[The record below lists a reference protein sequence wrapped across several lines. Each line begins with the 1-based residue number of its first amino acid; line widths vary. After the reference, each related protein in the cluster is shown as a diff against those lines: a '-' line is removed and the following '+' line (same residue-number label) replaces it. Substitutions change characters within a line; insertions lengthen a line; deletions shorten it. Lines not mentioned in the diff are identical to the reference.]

1 MKKPPPK
8 IRRGEVIT
16 AEFLNRLIR
25 LEQALGWGSGSRTG
39 GKLDSPGVQW
49 FKAQE
54 DFTAF
59 EDVYRGD
66 AKLWWYKPASNA
78 YAVHNDAITV
88 YSHADDVATDDVFG
102 AAFNVQSG
110 RWEKVSGGCACPE
123 IWCFIPLAPS
133 AGTWNIELTVNSV
146 TETLTFDYNT
156 TAAAMETELL
166 THSELT
172 TGDVDCKGGAFP
184 SVAIY
189 CTWSINDSDINTG
202 FPVID
207 ESSLTGNVTMYKFSS
222 DYLG

>member
-66 AKLWWYKPASNA
+66 AKLWWYKPSSNA

-88 YSHADDVATDDVFG
+88 YSHADDVATGDVFG

-110 RWEKVSGGCACPE
+110 RWEKVSGR
-123 IWCFIPLAPS
+123 
-133 AGTWNIELTVNSV
+133 AGTDIVLFEIDSFVYGLECEACNATVIMKGC
-146 TETLTFDYNT
+146 NT
-156 TAAAMETELL
+156 TAGESIEVYDEAGCFFDVPEEILEGQRGFAVRMKDPSGYEGCKWVVMSLCCTE
-166 THSELT
+166 E
-172 TGDVDCKGGAFP
+172 
-184 SVAIY
+184 
-189 CTWSINDSDINTG
+189 
-202 FPVID
+202 
-207 ESSLTGNVTMYKFSS
+207 
-222 DYLG
+222 